1 MSSDKEIEKPSLF
14 GMITSPTEQFRRIKE
29 RPMIWGAMGIIVVLF
44 IIGSWLNM
52 REVDLFSGME
62 VDEELVGLSDTFKVY
77 GAIIG
82 GVLGPLLGVL
92 TVSAV
97 FFLISKI
104 VEVNVSFRQLFSMNT
119 YISLITVFG
128 LIINGGLSM
137 LYGDLEGV
145 FYTSLGGILN
155 ASGGLGV
162 LFANLEVFSI
172 WKLILT
178 AIGLQKVAGYSK
190 GLAWTIPIVFFVG
203 GIIFGLMGEGL
214 TGIVGG

>member
-1 MSSDKEIEKPSLF
+1 
-14 GMITSPTEQFRRIKE
+14 MITSPTEQFRRIKE

-104 VEVNVSFRQLFSMNT
+104 VEVTVSFRQLFSMNT

-137 LYGDLEGV
+137 LRLEEH
-145 FYTSLGGILN
+145 TSELQSRGHLVCR
-155 ASGGLGV
+155 L
-162 LFANLEVFSI
+162 LLEKKKYKKIKRYS
-172 WKLILT
+172 T
-178 AIGLQKVAGYSK
+178 VA
-190 GLAWTIPIVFFVG
+190 
-203 GIIFGLMGEGL
+203 
-214 TGIVGG
+214 